1 MVFSRLPECKGLE
14 YSQLSRIEPEDEG
27 YTTDA
32 YDLEI
37 KGETVV
43 VAFGRIKREFE
54 KTPYGVVYYPLYL
67 VNRHNHEVVRKI
79 GLVEYFADDD
89 SRFDDMGLLNVEA
102 ADFTPLIFAYI
113 TVKMLREANI
123 GSANLAKASAKAKAR
138 ANDDERNLKG
148 VKGLKAA
155 SKSIETPERVMN
167 LANDQSAVTP
177 LAEAKQTV
185 VSVSDDEDEGGTDED
200 AAAVSAA
207 SGAAAGISD
216 VALPTQTKA
225 LADKERAEYKTAGV
239 KPGGNAWIQSFM
251 KNRHFGI
258 EDNEGGT
265 DSLFASIRDGL
276 LSQGS
281 MTDLTI
287 EKMRVKL
294 ADMATPELFN
304 EYIKHYNK
312 YAAQYKH
319 NLAELARKKKE
330 IDTIKEERVQGKH
343 LSSPELT
350 KVKHEIAK
358 LTAEQDEIQDR
369 VDYLKDVVYRHY
381 GYMKHTENKFQ
392 NFKTILSTRSFV
404 PDAWALRALER
415 AYNICIIR
423 MSETRFKDDDLDN
436 VIMCGDRIDDSPGLG
451 MDMVTS
457 AYKPILFLMLSVGD
471 KDQYKLIRYHAKGS
485 FAFPELQYDVR
496 THIVTKCIENPD
508 VEFASIP
515 QFKRLL
521 EIYPAHQRAGGG
533 GRQNQ
538 SGGGG
543 KHRAHGV
550 DADDNYGGDDD
561 KMSGSRDVPIFQ
573 FYNRSGNDFP
583 GKGGGEYVPAS
594 MRHLFTPLSKIT
606 NWRRALSNFSESPFI
621 MDGHTWFSV
630 EHYYQGSKF
639 RKQNRDFY
647 LQFALDSKS
656 EISKDAAIAKAAGSK
671 SGILNGRLYRPKAVT
686 VDNDF
691 FTSGRGKQVLM
702 EGLDAK
708 FRQNTKMKNI
718 LLGTLN
724 ARLYHF
730 QRGEKPIL
738 FTALMQ
744 TRSKLAV

>member
-1 MVFSRLPECKGLE
+1 MVFSRLPECKDLFYPE
-14 YSQLSRIEPEDEG
+14 LSRIEPEDEE
-27 YTTDA
+27 YSTDA

-43 VAFGRIKREFE
+43 VAFGKIKREFE
-54 KTPYGVVYYPLYL
+54 KTRYGVVYYPMYL

-79 GLVEYFADDD
+79 GLVEYFANDE
-89 SRFDDMGLLNVEA
+89 SRFDDTMALDVEA
-102 ADFTPLIFAYI
+102 APFRPLIFSI
-113 TVKMLREANI
+113 TIAMLREANV
-123 GSANLAKASAKAKAR
+123 GSADLVKAR
-138 ANDDERNLKG
+138 ANAKAKNRRKMQRG
-148 VKGLKAA
+148 VVAQNA
-155 SKSIETPERVMN
+155 ETPERVMV

-185 VSVSDDEDEGGTDED
+185 ISVSDEEEASASDD
-200 AAAVSAA
+200 AAEA
-207 SGAAAGISD
+207 SEMGVGISD

-239 KPGGNAWIQSFM
+239 KPGEKVWIQTFM

-312 YAAQYKH
+312 YAVQYKH
-319 NLAELARKKKE
+319 NLTELVRRNKE
-330 IDTIKEERVQGKH
+330 IDTIKEERVKGKS
-343 LSSPELT
+343 LSSADLLKFKDEHDRLT
-350 KVKHEIAK
+350 VER
-358 LTAEQDEIQDR
+358 DEIQDR
-369 VDYLKDVVYRHY
+369 VNYLKDVVYRHY

-423 MSETRFKDDDLDN
+423 MSETRFKDNDLDN

-457 AYKPILFLMLSVGD
+457 NYKPILFLMLSVGD

-496 THIVTKCIENPD
+496 THIMTKCIENPD
-508 VEFASIP
+508 VEFATIP

-533 GRQNQ
+533 GGQN
-538 SGGGG
+538 GGGG

-561 KMSGSRDVPIFQ
+561 KMSVSRDVPIFQ

-738 FTALMQ
+738 FTALMHI
-744 TRSKLAV
+744 RSKLAV

>member
-1 MVFSRLPECKGLE
+1 MVFSRLPDCDDLVYAE
-14 YSQLSRIEPEDEG
+14 LSRLEPEDED

-32 YDLEI
+32 YELEI

-43 VAFGRIKREFE
+43 VAFGKIKREFE
-54 KTPYGVVYYPLYL
+54 KTRYGVVYYPMDL

-79 GLVEYFADDD
+79 GLVEYFSKDE
-89 SRFDDMGLLNVEA
+89 SRFNDTMELDIEA
-102 ADFTPLIFAYI
+102 SPFRPLIFSYI
-113 TVKMLREANI
+113 TVAMLRQANV
-123 GSANLAKASAKAKAR
+123 GSADLADARLKAKAKDKR
-138 ANDDERNLKG
+138 KMQ
-148 VKGLKAA
+148 GLT
-155 SKSIETPERVMN
+155 SIETPEHVTK
-167 LANDQSAVTP
+167 LASDQSTVTP

-185 VSVSDDEDEGGTDED
+185 VSVSDEDEASASDD
-200 AAAVSAA
+200 AADNDKTKTDA
-207 SGAAAGISD
+207 GRDGDGISD
-216 VALPTQTKA
+216 VVLPTQTKA

-239 KPGGNAWIQSFM
+239 KHGSDGGKAWIQTFM

-276 LSQGS
+276 LSQGN

-287 EKMRVKL
+287 EQMRVKMSE
-294 ADMATPELFN
+294 MATPELFN
-304 EYIKHYNK
+304 DYIKHYNK

-319 NLAELARKKKE
+319 HLGELARRNKE
-330 IDTIKEERVQGKH
+330 IDTITEERVQGKS
-343 LSSPELT
+343 LSSSDLL
-350 KVKHEIAK
+350 KIKGVIDKH
-358 LTAEQDEIQDR
+358 TAERDEIKER

-392 NFKTILSTRSFV
+392 HFKTILTTRSFV

-423 MSETRFKDDDLDN
+423 MSETRFKDNDLDN

-457 AYKPILFLMLSVGD
+457 NYKPILFLMLSVND
-471 KDQYKLIRYHAKGS
+471 KDQYRLIRYHAKGS

-496 THIVTKCIENPD
+496 THIMTKCIENPD
-508 VEFASIP
+508 VEFATIP

-533 GRQNQ
+533 GGQN
-538 SGGGG
+538 GGGG
-543 KHRAHGV
+543 KHRAHGA

-561 KMSGSRDVPIFQ
+561 KMSVSRDVPIFQ

-656 EISKDAAIAKAAGSK
+656 EISKDPSIAKAAGSK

>member
-14 YSQLSRIEPEDEG
+14 YSQLSRIEPEDDG

-79 GLVEYFADDD
+79 GLAEYFADDD
-89 SRFDDMGLLNVEA
+89 SRFDDMGLPDVES
-102 ADFTPLIFAYI
+102 DVFTPLIFSYI

-123 GSANLAKASAKAKAR
+123 GSANLAKAKAKAR
-138 ANDDERNLKG
+138 ANDHERNLKE
-148 VKGLKAA
+148 LKTNF
-155 SKSIETPERVMN
+155 KTIETPERVMN

-185 VSVSDDEDEGGTDED
+185 VSVSDDEDEVSESDHA
-200 AAAVSAA
+200 AAAV
-207 SGAAAGISD
+207 GGISD

-239 KPGGNAWIQSFM
+239 KPGSSDGGKAWIQSFM

-319 NLAELARKKKE
+319 NLTELARRKKE
-330 IDTIKEERVQGKH
+330 IDTVTEERVQGKH

-350 KVKHEIAK
+350 KIKAEISK
-358 LTAEQDEIQDR
+358 LTAERDEIQDR
-369 VDYLKDVVYRHY
+369 VEYLKDVVYRHY
-381 GYMKHTENKFQ
+381 GYMKHTQAKFQ
-392 NFKTILSTRSFV
+392 NFKTILTTRSFV

-423 MSETRFKDDDLDN
+423 MSETRFKDNDLDN

-457 AYKPILFLMLSVGD
+457 NYKPILFLMLSVGD

-496 THIVTKCIENPD
+496 THIMTKCIENPD
-508 VEFASIP
+508 VEFATIP

-521 EIYPAHQRAGGG
+521 EIYPAHQR
-533 GRQNQ
+533 

-543 KHRAHGV
+543 GGGGGQNGGGG
-550 DADDNYGGDDD
+550 ADDNYGGDDD
-561 KMSGSRDVPIFQ
+561 KMSVSRDVPIFQ

-647 LQFALDSKS
+647 LQFAMDSKS
-656 EISKDAAIAKAAGSK
+656 EISKDPAIAKAAGSK

-730 QRGEKPIL
+730 QRGEKPIH

>member
-1 MVFSRLPECKGLE
+1 MVFSRLPECKDLFYPE
-14 YSQLSRIEPEDEG
+14 LSRLEPEDED
-27 YTTDA
+27 YATDV
-32 YDLEI
+32 YELEI
-37 KGETVV
+37 KGETVF
-43 VAFGRIKREFE
+43 VAFGKIKREFE
-54 KTPYGVVYYPLYL
+54 KTQYGVVYYPMYL
-67 VNRHNHEVVRKI
+67 VNRHNHEVVRKF
-79 GLVEYFADDD
+79 GLVEYFANDD
-89 SRFDDMGLLNVEA
+89 SRFDDTMQLDVESA
-102 ADFTPLIFAYI
+102 PFKPLIFSTL
-113 TVKMLREANI
+113 TVAMLREANI
-123 GSANLAKASAKAKAR
+123 GSADLAKARGKAKAKE
-138 ANDDERNLKG
+138 ERNMKKG
-148 VKGLKAA
+148 IFAHNP
-155 SKSIETPERVMN
+155 ETPERVMK

-185 VSVSDDEDEGGTDED
+185 VGVSDEDSSDDAGDKADDAGRRLEGE
-200 AAAVSAA
+200 
-207 SGAAAGISD
+207 AGISD
-216 VALPTQTKA
+216 VVLPTQTKA
-225 LADKERAEYKTAGV
+225 LADKERAEYKTAGI
-239 KPGGNAWIQSFM
+239 KHGGEVWIQTFM

-276 LSQGS
+276 LSQGN
-281 MTDLTI
+281 MTNLTI
-287 EKMRVKL
+287 EQMRVKL
-294 ADMATPELFN
+294 ADMATPELFG
-304 EYIKHYNK
+304 EYIKDYNK

-319 NLAELARKKKE
+319 HLSELARRNKE
-330 IDTIKEERVQGKH
+330 IETIKEERVKGKSP
-343 LSSPELT
+343 SSSDLLKFKDE
-350 KVKHEIAK
+350 HDK
-358 LTAEQDEIQDR
+358 LVVERDEIKDR
-369 VDYLKDVVYRHY
+369 VDYLKDVVTRHY
-381 GYMKHTENKFQ
+381 GYMRHTENKFQ

-415 AYNICIIR
+415 AYNICIVR
-423 MSETRFKDDDLDN
+423 MSETRFKDNDLDN
-436 VIMCGDRIDDSPGLG
+436 VIICGDRIDDSPGLG
-451 MDMVTS
+451 LDMVTS
-457 AYKPILFLMLSVGD
+457 NYKPILFLMLSVGD
-471 KDQYKLIRYHAKGS
+471 KDQYRLIRYHAKGS
-485 FAFPELQYDVR
+485 FAFPELQYDIR
-496 THIVTKCIENPD
+496 THIMTKCIENPD
-508 VEFASIP
+508 VEFATIP

-521 EIYPAHQRAGGG
+521 EIYPAHQRGGGG
-533 GRQNQ
+533 GR
-538 SGGGG
+538 S
-543 KHRAHGV
+543 ATI
-550 DADDNYGGDDD
+550 DADDNYGGDTD
-561 KMSGSRDVPIFQ
+561 KMSGSRDVPILQ

-621 MDGHTWFSV
+621 IDGHTWFSV

-647 LQFALDSKS
+647 LQFAMDSKS

-686 VDNDF
+686 IDNDF

-702 EGLDAK
+702 EGLEAK

>member
-14 YSQLSRIEPEDEG
+14 YSQLSRIEPEDDG

-54 KTPYGVVYYPLYL
+54 KTPYGVVYYPVYL

-79 GLVEYFADDD
+79 GLAEYFADDD
-89 SRFDDMGLLNVEA
+89 SRVDDMGLLDVESA
-102 ADFTPLIFAYI
+102 VFTPLIFSYI

-123 GSANLAKASAKAKAR
+123 GSANLAKAKAKAR
-138 ANDDERNLKG
+138 ANDHERNLKE
-148 VKGLKAA
+148 LKTNF
-155 SKSIETPERVMN
+155 KTIETPERVMN

-185 VSVSDDEDEGGTDED
+185 VSVSDDEDEVSELDHD
-200 AAAVSAA
+200 AAAV
-207 SGAAAGISD
+207 GGISD

-239 KPGGNAWIQSFM
+239 KPGSSDGGKAWIQTFM

-294 ADMATPELFN
+294 ADMTTPELFN
-304 EYIKHYNK
+304 EYVKHYNK

-319 NLAELARKKKE
+319 NLKELASRNKE
-330 IDTIKEERVQGKH
+330 LDTVTEERVQGKH
-343 LSSPELT
+343 LSIPELT
-350 KVKHEIAK
+350 KIKAEISK
-358 LTAEQDEIQDR
+358 LTAERDEIQDR

-381 GYMKHTENKFQ
+381 GYMKHTQGKFQ
-392 NFKTILSTRSFV
+392 NFKTILTTRSFV

-423 MSETRFKDDDLDN
+423 MSEARFKDNDLDN

-457 AYKPILFLMLSVGD
+457 NYKPILFLMLSVGD

-496 THIVTKCIENPD
+496 THIMTKCIENPD
-508 VEFASIP
+508 VEFATIP

-521 EIYPAHQRAGGG
+521 EIYPAHQR
-533 GRQNQ
+533 

-543 KHRAHGV
+543 GGGGGGGQNGGGG
-550 DADDNYGGDDD
+550 ADDNYGGDDD
-561 KMSGSRDVPIFQ
+561 KMSVSRDVPIFQ

-647 LQFALDSKS
+647 LQFAMDSKS
-656 EISKDAAIAKAAGSK
+656 EISKDPAIAKAAGSK

>member
-14 YSQLSRIEPEDEG
+14 YSQLSRIEPEDDG

-54 KTPYGVVYYPLYL
+54 KTPYGVVYYPVYL

-79 GLVEYFADDD
+79 GLAEYFADDD
-89 SRFDDMGLLNVEA
+89 SRFDDMGLPDVES
-102 ADFTPLIFAYI
+102 DVFTPLIFSYI

-123 GSANLAKASAKAKAR
+123 GSANLAKAKAKAR
-138 ANDDERNLKG
+138 ANDHERNLKE
-148 VKGLKAA
+148 LKTNF
-155 SKSIETPERVMN
+155 KTIETPERVMN

-185 VSVSDDEDEGGTDED
+185 VSVSDDEDEVSESDHA
-200 AAAVSAA
+200 AAAV
-207 SGAAAGISD
+207 GGISD

-239 KPGGNAWIQSFM
+239 KPGSSDGGKAWIQSFM

-319 NLAELARKKKE
+319 NLSELVRRKKE
-330 IDTIKEERVQGKH
+330 IDTVTEERVQGKH

-350 KVKHEIAK
+350 KIKAEISK
-358 LTAEQDEIQDR
+358 LTAERDEIQDR
-369 VDYLKDVVYRHY
+369 VEYLKDVVYRHY
-381 GYMKHTENKFQ
+381 GYMKHTQAKFQ
-392 NFKTILSTRSFV
+392 NFKTILTTRSFV

-423 MSETRFKDDDLDN
+423 MSETRFKDNDLDN

-457 AYKPILFLMLSVGD
+457 NYKPILFLMLSVGD

-496 THIVTKCIENPD
+496 THIMTKCIENPD
-508 VEFASIP
+508 VEFATIP

-521 EIYPAHQRAGGG
+521 EIYPAHQR
-533 GRQNQ
+533 

-543 KHRAHGV
+543 GGGGGQNGGGG
-550 DADDNYGGDDD
+550 ADDNYGGDDD
-561 KMSGSRDVPIFQ
+561 KMSVSRDVPIFQ

-656 EISKDAAIAKAAGSK
+656 EISKDPAIAKAAGSK
-671 SGILNGRLYRPKAVT
+671 SGVLNGRLYRPKAVA

>member
-1 MVFSRLPECKGLE
+1 MVFSRLPDCEDLVYAE
-14 YSQLSRIEPEDEG
+14 LSRLEPEDEE

-32 YDLEI
+32 YELEI

-43 VAFGRIKREFE
+43 VAFGKIKREFE
-54 KTPYGVVYYPLYL
+54 KTRYGVVYYPLYL
-67 VNRHNHEVVRKI
+67 VNRHNHDVVRKI
-79 GLVEYFADDD
+79 GLVEYFANDE
-89 SRFDDMGLLNVEA
+89 SRFNDTMELDIEATPFRPLL
-102 ADFTPLIFAYI
+102 FSYI
-113 TVKMLREANI
+113 TVAMLREANV
-123 GSANLAKASAKAKAR
+123 GSADLAKAR
-138 ANDDERNLKG
+138 
-148 VKGLKAA
+148 LKANNA
-155 SKSIETPERVMN
+155 KDKRKIQGFKSETPERVMN
-167 LANDQSAVTP
+167 LANDQSSVTP

-185 VSVSDDEDEGGTDED
+185 VNVSDEDEEAIDDADNDNAKTDAGRQEGD
-200 AAAVSAA
+200 
-207 SGAAAGISD
+207 GISD
-216 VALPTQTKA
+216 VVLPTQTKA

-239 KPGGNAWIQSFM
+239 KPGSDGGKAWIQTFM

-276 LSQGS
+276 LSQGN

-287 EKMRVKL
+287 EQMRVKMSE
-294 ADMATPELFN
+294 MATPELFN
-304 EYIKHYNK
+304 DYIKHYNK

-319 NLAELARKKKE
+319 HLGELARRNKE
-330 IDTIKEERVQGKH
+330 IETIKEQRVQGKS
-343 LSSPELT
+343 LSSSDLL
-350 KVKHEIAK
+350 KIKGVIDKH
-358 LTAEQDEIQDR
+358 TAERDEIKER

-392 NFKTILSTRSFV
+392 HFKTILTTRSFV

-423 MSETRFKDDDLDN
+423 MSETRFKDNDLDN
-436 VIMCGDRIDDSPGLG
+436 VIMCGDRIDDSPGLS

-457 AYKPILFLMLSVGD
+457 NYKPILFLMLSVND
-471 KDQYKLIRYHAKGS
+471 KDQYRLIRYHAKGS

-496 THIVTKCIENPD
+496 THIMTKCIENPD
-508 VEFASIP
+508 VEFATIP

-521 EIYPAHQRAGGG
+521 EIYPAHQR
-533 GRQNQ
+533 

-543 KHRAHGV
+543 GGGGQNGGGG
-550 DADDNYGGDDD
+550 ADDNYGGGDDD
-561 KMSGSRDVPIFQ
+561 KMSVSRDVPIFQ

-671 SGILNGRLYRPKAVT
+671 SGVLNGRLYRPKAVT

-738 FTALMQ
+738 FTGLMQ

>member
-1 MVFSRLPECKGLE
+1 MVFSRLPDCKDLVYPE
-14 YSQLSRIEPEDEG
+14 LSRLEPDDEN
-27 YTTDA
+27 YKTDA
-32 YDLEI
+32 YELEI

-43 VAFGRIKREFE
+43 VALGKIKREFE
-54 KTPYGVVYYPLYL
+54 KTRYGVVYYPLYL

-79 GLVEYFADDD
+79 GLVDYFAKDE
-89 SRFDDMGLLNVEA
+89 SRFNDTMDLDIEA
-102 ADFTPLIFAYI
+102 SPFKPLIFSYI
-113 TVKMLREANI
+113 TVAMLREANV
-123 GSANLAKASAKAKAR
+123 GSADLAKAHVKAKKAKDRRKMQGLVPAR
-138 ANDDERNLKG
+138 SA
-148 VKGLKAA
+148 V
-155 SKSIETPERVMN
+155 ETPALVMN

-185 VSVSDDEDEGGTDED
+185 VIVSDDDEAISGDE
-200 AAAVSAA
+200 SAA
-207 SGAAAGISD
+207 GVGVGVGVGIGVGISD

-225 LADKERAEYKTAGV
+225 LADKERAEYTTAGV
-239 KPGGNAWIQSFM
+239 KHKHGEGEKAWIQSFM

-281 MTDLTI
+281 MTNLTI
-287 EKMRVKL
+287 EQMRVKL
-294 ADMATPELFN
+294 AEMATPELFAD
-304 EYIKHYNK
+304 YGKHYNK

-319 NLAELARKKKE
+319 HLSELARRNKE
-330 IDTIKEERVQGKH
+330 IDAITEERVQGK
-343 LSSPELT
+343 SPSTADLLKIKDEVDRL
-350 KVKHEIAK
+350 IADR
-358 LTAEQDEIQDR
+358 DEIKDR
-369 VDYLKDVVYRHY
+369 VDYLKDVVTRHY
-381 GYMKHTENKFQ
+381 GYMRHTEGKFQ
-392 NFKTILSTRSFV
+392 HFKTILSTRNFV

-423 MSETRFKDDDLDN
+423 MSETRFKDNDLDN
-436 VIMCGDRIDDSPGLG
+436 VIICGDRIDDSPGLG

-457 AYKPILFLMLSVGD
+457 NYKPILFLMLSVGD
-471 KDQYKLIRYHAKGS
+471 KDQYRLIRYHAKGS
-485 FAFPELQYDVR
+485 FAFSELQYDVR
-496 THIVTKCIENPD
+496 THIMTKCIENPD
-508 VEFASIP
+508 VEFATIP

-521 EIYPAHQRAGGG
+521 EIYPEHQRVGGQNGGG
-533 GRQNQ
+533 GR
-538 SGGGG
+538 
-543 KHRAHGV
+543 KHHAHAHGA

-561 KMSGSRDVPIFQ
+561 KLSGSRDVPIFQ

-621 MDGHTWFSV
+621 MDGRTWFSV

-647 LQFALDSKS
+647 MQFAMDSKS
-656 EISKDAAIAKAAGSK
+656 EISKDPAIAKAAGSK

>member
-1 MVFSRLPECKGLE
+1 MVFSRLPECKDLFYPE
-14 YSQLSRIEPEDEG
+14 LSRIEPEDEE
-27 YTTDA
+27 YSTDA

-43 VAFGRIKREFE
+43 VAFGKIKREFE
-54 KTPYGVVYYPLYL
+54 KTRYGVVYYPMYL

-79 GLVEYFADDD
+79 GLVEYFANDE
-89 SRFDDMGLLNVEA
+89 SRFDDTMALDVEA
-102 ADFTPLIFAYI
+102 APFRPLIFSI
-113 TVKMLREANI
+113 TIAMLREANV
-123 GSANLAKASAKAKAR
+123 GSADLAKAR
-138 ANDDERNLKG
+138 ANAKANDRRKMQRG
-148 VKGLKAA
+148 VVAQNA
-155 SKSIETPERVMN
+155 ETPERVMV

-185 VSVSDDEDEGGTDED
+185 VSVSDEEEASASDD
-200 AAAVSAA
+200 AAEA
-207 SGAAAGISD
+207 SEMGVGISD

-239 KPGGNAWIQSFM
+239 KPGEKVWIQTFM

-312 YAAQYKH
+312 YAVQYKH
-319 NLAELARKKKE
+319 NLTELVRINKE
-330 IDTIKEERVQGKH
+330 IETIKEQRVQGKS
-343 LSSPELT
+343 LSSSDLL
-350 KVKHEIAK
+350 KIKGVIDKH
-358 LTAEQDEIQDR
+358 TAERDEIQER

-423 MSETRFKDDDLDN
+423 MSETRFKDNDLDN

-457 AYKPILFLMLSVGD
+457 NYKPILFLMLSVGD

-496 THIVTKCIENPD
+496 THIMTKCIENPD
-508 VEFASIP
+508 VEFATIP

-533 GRQNQ
+533 G
-538 SGGGG
+538 GGG
-543 KHRAHGV
+543 KHHAHGA

-561 KMSGSRDVPIFQ
+561 KMAGSRDVPVFQ

-656 EISKDAAIAKAAGSK
+656 EISKDPAIAKAAGSK
-671 SGILNGRLYRPKAVT
+671 SGVLNGRLYRPKAVT

>member
-1 MVFSRLPECKGLE
+1 MVFSRLPDCEDLVYAE
-14 YSQLSRIEPEDEG
+14 LSRLEPEDEE

-32 YDLEI
+32 YELEI

-43 VAFGRIKREFE
+43 VAFGKIKREFE
-54 KTPYGVVYYPLYL
+54 KTRYGVVYYPLYL
-67 VNRHNHEVVRKI
+67 VNRHNHDVVRKI
-79 GLVEYFADDD
+79 GLVEYFANDE
-89 SRFDDMGLLNVEA
+89 SRFNDTMELDIEATPFRPLL
-102 ADFTPLIFAYI
+102 FSYI
-113 TVKMLREANI
+113 TVAMLREANV
-123 GSANLAKASAKAKAR
+123 GSADLAKAR
-138 ANDDERNLKG
+138 
-148 VKGLKAA
+148 LKANNA
-155 SKSIETPERVMN
+155 KDKRKIQGFKSETPERVMN
-167 LANDQSAVTP
+167 LANDQSSVTP

-185 VSVSDDEDEGGTDED
+185 VNVSDEDEEAIDDADNDNAKTDAGRQEGD
-200 AAAVSAA
+200 
-207 SGAAAGISD
+207 GISD
-216 VALPTQTKA
+216 VVLPTQTKA

-239 KPGGNAWIQSFM
+239 KPGSDGGKAWIQTFM

-276 LSQGS
+276 LSQGN

-287 EKMRVKL
+287 EQMRVKMSE
-294 ADMATPELFN
+294 MATPELFN
-304 EYIKHYNK
+304 DYIKHYNK

-319 NLAELARKKKE
+319 HLGELARRNKE
-330 IDTIKEERVQGKH
+330 IETIKEQRVQGKS
-343 LSSPELT
+343 LSSSDLL
-350 KVKHEIAK
+350 KIKGVIDKH
-358 LTAEQDEIQDR
+358 TAERDEIKER

-392 NFKTILSTRSFV
+392 HFKTILTTRSFV

-423 MSETRFKDDDLDN
+423 MSETRFKDNDLDN

-457 AYKPILFLMLSVGD
+457 NYKPILFLMLSVND
-471 KDQYKLIRYHAKGS
+471 KDQYRLIRYHAKGS

-496 THIVTKCIENPD
+496 THIMTKCIENPD
-508 VEFASIP
+508 VEFATIP

-521 EIYPAHQRAGGG
+521 EIYPAHQRAGGDG
-533 GRQNQ
+533 QN
-538 SGGGG
+538 GGGG
-543 KHRAHGV
+543 KHRAHGA

-561 KMSGSRDVPIFQ
+561 KMSVSRDVPIFQ

-656 EISKDAAIAKAAGSK
+656 EISKDPTIAKAAGSK

>member
-1 MVFSRLPECKGLE
+1 MVFSRLPDCNDLVYPE
-14 YSQLSRIEPEDEG
+14 LSRLEVEDED

-32 YDLEI
+32 YELEI

-43 VAFGRIKREFE
+43 IAFGKIKREFE
-54 KTPYGVVYYPLYL
+54 NTPYGVVYYPIYL

-79 GLVEYFADDD
+79 GVIEYFAKDE
-89 SRFDDMGLLNVEA
+89 SRFNDTMDLDIEA
-102 ADFTPLIFAYI
+102 TPFRPLIFSYI
-113 TVKMLREANI
+113 TVAMLREANV
-123 GSANLAKASAKAKAR
+123 GSADLVKAK
-138 ANDDERNLKG
+138 G
-148 VKGLKAA
+148 KAA
-155 SKSIETPERVMN
+155 AKRKMQEPKAIETPERVMN
-167 LANDQSAVTP
+167 LANDQSDVTQF
-177 LAEAKQTV
+177 AEAKQTV
-185 VSVSDDEDEGGTDED
+185 VSVNDDEDRDDDDDVEGSSDKGDVAE
-200 AAAVSAA
+200 ARGV
-207 SGAAAGISD
+207 GISD

-225 LADKERAEYKTAGV
+225 LADKERAEYKTAGI
-239 KPGGNAWIQSFM
+239 KPGQQKIWIQTFM

-294 ADMATPELFN
+294 AEMATPELFN

-312 YAAQYKH
+312 YVAQYKH
-319 NLAELARKKKE
+319 NLAELTRRKKE
-330 IDTIKEERVQGKH
+330 IDTIKEERLQGKH

-415 AYNICIIR
+415 AYNISIIR

-457 AYKPILFLMLSVGD
+457 NYKPILFIMLSVGD
-471 KDQYKLIRYHAKGS
+471 KDQYQLIRYHAKGS

-496 THIVTKCIENPD
+496 THILTKCIENPD
-508 VEFASIP
+508 VEFATIP

-521 EIYPAHQRAGGG
+521 EIYPAHQRSGGG
-533 GRQNQ
+533 QNQ

-630 EHYYQGSKF
+630 EHYYQGPKF

-647 LQFALDSKS
+647 LQFAMDSKS

-671 SGILNGRLYRPKAVT
+671 SGILNGRLYRPKSIT

>member
-1 MVFSRLPECKGLE
+1 MIFSRLPDCKDLAYAE
-14 YSQLSRIEPEDEG
+14 LSRLEPEDED

-32 YDLEI
+32 YELEI

-43 VAFGRIKREFE
+43 VAFGKIKREFE
-54 KTPYGVVYYPLYL
+54 KMRYGVVYYPLYL

-79 GLVEYFADDD
+79 GLVEYFANDE
-89 SRFDDMGLLNVEA
+89 SRFNDTMELDVEA
-102 ADFTPLIFAYI
+102 APFRPLIFSYI
-113 TVKMLREANI
+113 TVAMLREANA
-123 GSANLAKASAKAKAR
+123 GSADLAKARVKANAKDKR
-138 ANDDERNLKG
+138 KIQ
-148 VKGLKAA
+148 GLK
-155 SKSIETPERVMN
+155 SVETPERVMN
-167 LANDQSAVTP
+167 LANDQSSVTP

-185 VSVSDDEDEGGTDED
+185 VNVSDDDEAIAIDD
-200 AAAVSAA
+200 AADKIKTDA
-207 SGAAAGISD
+207 GRDGDGISD
-216 VALPTQTKA
+216 VVLPTQTKA

-239 KPGGNAWIQSFM
+239 KHGDSGGEVWIQTFM

-265 DSLFASIRDGL
+265 DSLFAAIRDGL

-287 EKMRVKL
+287 EQMRVKL
-294 ADMATPELFN
+294 ADMATPELFG
-304 EYIKHYNK
+304 EYVKDYNK
-312 YAAQYKH
+312 YATQYKH
-319 NLAELARKKKE
+319 QLAELGRRNKE
-330 IDTIKEERVQGKH
+330 IDTIKEERVQGKS
-343 LSSPELT
+343 LSSSDLL
-350 KVKHEIAK
+350 KIKDANDK
-358 LTAEQDEIQDR
+358 LTAERNEIKDR
-369 VDYLKDVVYRHY
+369 VDYLKDVVMRHY
-381 GYMKHTENKFQ
+381 GYMRHTENKFQ
-392 NFKTILSTRSFV
+392 NFKTILTTRSFV

-423 MSETRFKDDDLDN
+423 MSETRFKDNDLDN
-436 VIMCGDRIDDSPGLG
+436 VIICGDRIDDSPGLG

-457 AYKPILFLMLSVGD
+457 NYKPILFLMLSVND
-471 KDQYKLIRYHAKGS
+471 KDQYRLIRYHAKGS

-496 THIVTKCIENPD
+496 THIMTKCIENPD
-508 VEFASIP
+508 VEFATIP

-521 EIYPAHQRAGGG
+521 EIYPAHQR
-533 GRQNQ
+533 

-543 KHRAHGV
+543 GGGQNGGGG
-550 DADDNYGGDDD
+550 ADDNYGGGDDD

-656 EISKDAAIAKAAGSK
+656 EISKDPAIAKAAGSK
-671 SGILNGRLYRPKAVT
+671 SGVLNGRLYRPKAVT

-744 TRSKLAV
+744 TRSKLSV